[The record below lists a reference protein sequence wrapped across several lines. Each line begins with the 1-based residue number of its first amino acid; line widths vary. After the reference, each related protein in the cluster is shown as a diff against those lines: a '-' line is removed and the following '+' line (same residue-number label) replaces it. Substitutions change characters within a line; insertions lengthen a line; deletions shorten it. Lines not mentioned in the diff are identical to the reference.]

1 MCSNPCFDNQR
12 ITLKYLS
19 YSENNNIF
27 VIMVKK
33 IKNKKSKKLKKWF
46 SKKSWKNRPKNFEK
60 IFFKKMC
67 SNPNFDFK

>member
-1 MCSNPCFDNQR
+1 MCSNPCFDIKR

-33 IKNKKSKKLKKWF
+33 IKKKKLKKL
-46 SKKSWKNRPKNFEK
+46 KNDFQKNHEK
-60 IFFKKMC
+60 IDLKILKKFFFKK
-67 SNPNFDFK
+67 